1 MFFMV
6 YTKEQAEEIK
16 EQLLKQIERLP
27 KENQEAIKEHIL
39 SLDEEQLEEFIK
51 NQTKQEDS
59 SSSSPKCIFCSIINN
74 ETPSYKIAENKK
86 AIAIL
91 EINPLSKG
99 HSIILPIEHTT
110 IDKIEKSALT
120 LSHRI
125 AKKIKAKFNPED
137 IKIETSSFQGHSLI
151 NVIPM
156 YKDKKL
162 EKTKASE
169 KELKELQQILQI
181 IKRAPRIKKAKKAEG
196 TIEEIIAKLPKISF
210 RIP

>member
-1 MFFMV
+1 MA

-27 KENQEAIKEHIL
+27 KENQESIKEHIL

-59 SSSSPKCIFCSIINN
+59 SPKCIFCSIINN
-74 ETPSYKIAENKK
+74 ETPSYKIAETKK

-99 HSIILPIEHTT
+99 HSIILPLEHTT

-120 LSHRI
+120 LAYKI

-169 KELKELQQILQI
+169 EELKELQSILQI
-181 IKRAPRIKKAKKAEG
+181 IKRAPRTKRAKKAEG
-196 TIEEIIAKLPKISF
+196 TIEEIIEKLPKISF

>member
-1 MFFMV
+1 MV

-86 AIAIL
+86 AIVIL

-99 HSIILPIEHTT
+99 HSIVLPLEHTT

-120 LSHRI
+120 LAHRI
-125 AKKIKAKFNPED
+125 AKKIKTKFNPED

-169 KELKELQQILQI
+169 EELKELQSILQI
-181 IKRAPRIKKAKKAEG
+181 KKRAPRTKKSKKPEG